1 MDRGCENKLISTPT
15 HEQDEPVENL
25 RETPARFEDDFL
37 DNLSD
42 MSDDFFDHE
51 EANVVQ
57 RRDLEE
63 LSVNLS
69 DLQSQ
74 VSSGSDSVMSLA
86 LSLPSDQYENPDDN
100 EQPPARRANVDID
113 LMRRYLRDATGEN
126 VYGFMLGEDE
136 GGEEILPEDRRS
148 LPASWYD
155 DVKEARR
162 RLLDFSDMDTD
173 SCVE

>member
-1 MDRGCENKLISTPT
+1 
-15 HEQDEPVENL
+15 
-25 RETPARFEDDFL
+25 
-37 DNLSD
+37 

-113 LMRRYLRDATGEN
+113 LMHRYLRDATGMISN
-126 VYGFMLGEDE
+126 HVAK
-136 GGEEILPEDRRS
+136 I
-148 LPASWYD
+148 
-155 DVKEARR
+155 
-162 RLLDFSDMDTD
+162 
-173 SCVE
+173 